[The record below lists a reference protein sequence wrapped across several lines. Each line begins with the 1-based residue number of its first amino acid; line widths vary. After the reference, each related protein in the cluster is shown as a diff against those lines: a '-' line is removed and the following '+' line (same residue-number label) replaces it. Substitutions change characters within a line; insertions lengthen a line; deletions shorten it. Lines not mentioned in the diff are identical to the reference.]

1 MTTPAP
7 PPGRGPE
14 TPAAGRP
21 PALLAVFAH
30 PDDESLAS
38 GGLLAWC
45 AALGVRVSLL
55 CLTHGEHGRGGGG
68 RSLRQVRA
76 GELRA
81 AARTLGIGRVR
92 LLDHE
97 DGMLPWIPPDRLDDD
112 IRAEMRRTAPDVVV
126 TFDTDGLYWHPD
138 HVAACERTTAVV
150 AALGGRAPA
159 LFHVSMP
166 PGAMRAVVDHAA
178 RVGAARRLAPPFAR
192 SILGVADAD
201 AFGAGAPPPTVVLRV
216 RGHAARKL
224 RALRCHRSQSDGCA
238 LRFVGED
245 DAPRL
250 LGTEHY
256 RRSRVGARGGTIVDR
271 LARRASPRDL
281 AAALPLRSPPEP
293 DGRDGTPPRAA
304 PRPEGAGERR
314 GRQ

>member
-1 MTTPAP
+1 MTTP

-14 TPAAGRP
+14 TAEAGRP

-45 AALGVRVSLL
+45 GALGVRVSLL
-55 CLTHGEHGRGGGG
+55 CLTHGERGRGGGG
-68 RSLRQVRA
+68 GRPLRQVRA

-81 AARTLGIGRVR
+81 AARTLGVGRVR

-97 DGMLPWIPPDRLDDD
+97 DGMLPWIPPDRLDAD
-112 IRAEMRRTAPDVVV
+112 IRAEMRRADPDVVV

-138 HVAACERTTAVV
+138 HVAAGERTTAVV
-150 AALGGRAPA
+150 AALGPRAPA

-192 SILGVADAD
+192 AILGVADAD
-201 AFGAGAPPPTVVLRV
+201 AFGAGAPPPTLVLRV
-216 RGHAARKL
+216 RGHAVRKL

-271 LARRASPRDL
+271 LAA
-281 AAALPLRSPPEP
+281 
-293 DGRDGTPPRAA
+293 
-304 PRPEGAGERR
+304 GA
-314 GRQ
+314 